1 MAQQVIT
8 IDGAGDAPKRT
19 AHRMP
24 EHVQNR
30 VIHAGMSLLTIAVT
44 LGGVMAGYYSIQ
56 SANREMMIEL
66 KTTLVAHGTR
76 ISTLEALRQSSDKSG
91 SDDRLLVE
99 RRLTQIETY
108 YTNTLRTLE
117 EIKQD
122 VRAIRSEPP
131 RRP

>member
-1 MAQQVIT
+1 LAQPLT
-8 IDGAGDAPKRT
+8 MDGAGDAPKRT
-19 AHRMP
+19 TPRMA

-30 VIHAGMSLLTIAVT
+30 VIHLFMSIATIAVT
-44 LGGVMAGYYSIQ
+44 LGGVVAGYWSIQ
-56 SANREMMIEL
+56 AANREMMIEL

-76 ISTLEALRQSSDKSG
+76 ISSLEVQKQAGDKSTAE
-91 SDDRLLVE
+91 DRLLVE
-99 RRLTQIETY
+99 RRLTQMETY
-108 YTNTLRTLE
+108 YTQTLRALE